1 MAPKQPYQLTP
12 EQQAAAEEKRRL
24 RAASKAVQQNQVVET
39 HQRGTIVGREY
50 LSVSE
55 PEPEG
60 PRLTIMTWNLL
71 AQCLVRRKLFPTS
84 DCLKVNQ
91 RLNMT
96 YEELLSPRADVICL
110 QETDRL
116 EKLLPVLDKA
126 GYDHSYAAGPRK
138 KHGCCIAWRRSIF
151 SKVASKVLYYDDEP
165 GLSFRTRNIAH
176 IVALRRTDSEDG
188 VIVATTHLFWHPA
201 YIYERSR
208 QAALLQRE
216 TRSFRA
222 AHGSSWPAIIAG
234 DFNFA
239 PHEAAYALMLRQPL
253 SEAHRAKLSG
263 SRVVHKSVDPAV
275 SAEEI
280 RKPEKVEVAAAAQE
294 NTEAEK
300 DEDGGE
306 GEGEGE
312 EGEEGE
318 EEGGGDPDRVLV
330 NTRPPRPEDGLLEDD
345 ELEALYALGDE
356 PTPRS
361 AYDEGQRTLAAAG
374 VEDVDLLRCGERLGI
389 DKSSLGAY
397 EPVYTNYTFYW
408 KLTLDYVFLLDPPG
422 SRSKVLR
429 ILAPHKAENL
439 GDGLPKKGIS
449 ASDHVSLA
457 AELQW
462 TKVEA

>member
-1 MAPKQPYQLTP
+1 
-12 EQQAAAEEKRRL
+12 
-24 RAASKAVQQNQVVET
+24 
-39 HQRGTIVGREY
+39 
-50 LSVSE
+50 
-55 PEPEG
+55 
-60 PRLTIMTWNLL
+60 
-71 AQCLVRRKLFPTS
+71 
-84 DCLKVNQ
+84 
-91 RLNMT
+91 MT
-96 YEELLSPRADVICL
+96 YEELLAPRADIICL

-138 KHGCCIAWRRSIF
+138 KHGCCIAWRRRAF

-176 IVALRRTDSEDG
+176 IVALRRTDTEDG

-216 TRSFRA
+216 TRAFRA

-253 SEAHRAKLSG
+253 SDVHRAKLAG

-275 SAEEI
+275 APEDI

-294 NTEAEK
+294 NTEAET
-300 DEDGGE
+300 DEDGVD

-312 EGEEGE
+312 EEGEGEGE

-330 NTRPPRPEDGLLEDD
+330 NTRPPRPDDGLLEDD
-345 ELEALYALGDE
+345 ALEELYALGDG
-356 PTPRS
+356 PVPRS
-361 AYDEGQRTLAAAG
+361 AYDEGQRARAVAG
-374 VEDVDLLRCGERLGI
+374 VADVDMLRCGERLGI
-389 DKSSLGAY
+389 DKNSLGAY

-408 KLTLDYVFLLDPPG
+408 KLTLGQSIAALATFSITHELQDYVFLLDPPDA
-422 SRSKVLR
+422 RSKVLR
-429 ILAPHKAENL
+429 ILAPHKAEDL

-457 AELQW
+457 TEIQW
-462 TKVEA
+462 TKLGA